1 VIILRVAD
9 SVNVDHRCFTNSC
22 GEVDRCVGEEW
33 RHWVGFGSG
42 DFSGGGDCRES
53 EDAEWQMSRVDVMH
67 GPLCQFHGQGRP
79 DFWTQASSSKG
90 DSEPRTTVIRPIS

>member
-22 GEVDRCVGEEW
+22 GEVDRRVGEEW

-53 EDAEWQMSRVDVMH
+53 EDAE
-67 GPLCQFHGQGRP
+67 
-79 DFWTQASSSKG
+79 
-90 DSEPRTTVIRPIS
+90 